1 MTYSGG
7 RPDSNSPSKIHTWLY
22 YARAHRQTLI
32 SRCCG
37 AGAARSRLTK
47 NSVPVYYVS
56 KKSWPI
62 YSNLLYEMGQNFLY
76 IKYEYLQFYQNLCYR
91 TPNRLYHIFCNYS
104 TTLYVRRLILANM
117 FLHRI
122 RIWSYEK
129 TGYGSDLFKNLYPD
143 PTKYPYPDP
152 QHFF

>member
-37 AGAARSRLTK
+37 AGAAKSRLTK

-117 FLHRI
+117 FFFVPDPDLILRKN
-122 RIWSYEK
+122 RIWIWS
-129 TGYGSDLFKNLYPD
+129 F
-143 PTKYPYPDP
+143 
-152 QHFF
+152 